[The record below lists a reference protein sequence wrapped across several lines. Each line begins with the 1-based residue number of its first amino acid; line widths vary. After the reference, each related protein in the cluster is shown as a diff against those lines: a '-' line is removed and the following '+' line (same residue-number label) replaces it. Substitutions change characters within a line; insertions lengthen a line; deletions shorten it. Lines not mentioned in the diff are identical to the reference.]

1 MRRMGLVW
9 TLAIVAA
16 ISAADVAR
24 GTERADGQRGQNTPA
39 PAEVTESGQETFRAY
54 CASCHGT
61 SGRGDGP
68 TAPALRQKPANL
80 TTIARRR
87 GGRFPREEMT
97 DFILGR
103 GRRVGAH
110 GDRDMPVWGP
120 LFKELNPFDSKVD
133 VRVTRL
139 LDYLESIQVK

>member
-1 MRRMGLVW
+1 MSV
-9 TLAIVAA
+9 TV
-16 ISAADVAR
+16 VR
-24 GTERADGQRGQNTPA
+24 GTESGGGQRSQNAPG
-39 PAEVTESGQETFRAY
+39 PAEVTESGQETYRAY
-54 CASCHGT
+54 CASCHGAT
-61 SGRGDGP
+61 GRGDGP

-87 GGRFPREEMT
+87 GGRFPREEML

-103 GRRVGAH
+103 GRRIGAH

-133 VRVTRL
+133 VRATRL
-139 LDYLESIQVK
+139 LDYLESIQMK